1 MRRGGARAE
10 RPAVVPPLGREP
22 TTTSDRI
29 TAGPGTSTGSSS
41 SFSFDVAAHA
51 VTNSTKRD
59 TMYTNTSR
67 PRNEPN
73 TAPLGDWVT
82 ASR

>member
-1 MRRGGARAE
+1 M
-10 RPAVVPPLGREP
+10 PPLGPDP

-29 TAGPGTSTGSSS
+29 TAGPGTSAGASS
-41 SFSFDVAAHA
+41 SFSRDVAAHA

-59 TMYTNTSR
+59 TKYAKTSR

-73 TAPLGDWVT
+73 TAPLGE
-82 ASR
+82 A